1 MKVKNFILNEPWTVD
16 IFNSLNLSQFQDS
29 EIKLFT
35 ICKKLVQQNKEISA
49 LNIFKEGDNA
59 DVVLYISLCNE
70 IDKEK
75 LKKEYRCQKK
85 TKR

>member
-1 MKVKNFILNEPWTVD
+1 
-16 IFNSLNLSQFQDS
+16 
-29 EIKLFT
+29 
-35 ICKKLVQQNKEISA
+35 VQQNKEISA